1 MWEFL
6 LGHSL
11 WAFRSG
17 ELAFARGWPL
27 WVLFVL
33 GALGLVGIVLS
44 MLRNRQLGTLR
55 MAVLGL
61 LQFAF
66 LALLLVLLWRPVLNV
81 KRIRDRENVVA
92 LLVDDSGSTNAKP
105 DAKTPSLREQAVR
118 ALQAGVTKQLAA
130 SSELRLFSFSD
141 RAASVESLSEL
152 KGGTRATRIGEA
164 LESMT
169 QMAASVPLAGRA
181 VLVGQ
186 APPQGR
192 MPDIGNDAVRIVLDQ

>member
-33 GALGLVGIVLS
+33 GALGLAAIVLS
-44 MLRNRQLGTLR
+44 MLRNRQLGPVR

-81 KRIRDRENVVA
+81 ERIRDRENVVA
-92 LLVDDSGSTNAKP
+92 LLVDDSGSTN
-105 DAKTPSLREQAVR
+105 
-118 ALQAGVTKQLAA
+118 TKGGCEDSLAA
-130 SSELRLFSFSD
+130 RTGRAGTAGWRARSNWRPAPSCGCSRFPIAPPRWNHWRNS
-141 RAASVESLSEL
+141 RAAPAR
-152 KGGTRATRIGEA
+152 RASARRW
-164 LESMT
+164 S
-169 QMAASVPLAGRA
+169 R
-181 VLVGQ
+181 
-186 APPQGR
+186 
-192 MPDIGNDAVRIVLDQ
+192 